1 MNNVL
6 IENTTEDDIAKVISS
21 KSNSNALR
29 VDDNSQNQS
38 GTTQEEKLV
47 EEESKVE
54 LFKKERPTEIL
65 V

>member
-1 MNNVL
+1 MNNVM